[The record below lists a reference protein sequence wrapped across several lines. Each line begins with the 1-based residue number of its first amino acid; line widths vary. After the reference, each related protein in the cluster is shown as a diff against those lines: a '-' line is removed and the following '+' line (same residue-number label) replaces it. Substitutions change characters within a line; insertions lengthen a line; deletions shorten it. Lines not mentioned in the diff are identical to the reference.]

1 MANIPEQPAAW
12 PPVRLIATTD
22 RVLGGEEGA
31 ANQQAIA
38 ILQRAQYLLAG
49 VEAVQA
55 ALGVAQ
61 QRATD
66 ALTTAGT
73 AATAATGATTL
84 ADTARALA
92 VAAQT
97 AAGTADT
104 KATAAQ
110 TMASSA
116 DTKATAAQTAAN
128 TADTKA
134 STADTKATTA
144 VTAANA
150 AQTAVAAKATRYD
163 LGTVNVVYT
172 ASVAIGAGSTW
183 VEANCP
189 GALVGDAIFVSP
201 TAAVTFPYGIG
212 AAQCLATDKI
222 RVCINHPALVLG
234 GGFTIPVKAFALR

>member
-38 ILQRAQYLLAG
+38 ILQRAQYLLTG

-84 ADTARALA
+84 ADTAHTLA

-104 KATAAQ
+104 KAAAAQ
-110 TMASSA
+110 TMATAADTKAAAADVKAGTA
-116 DTKATAAQTAAN
+116 DTKATAAV
-128 TADTKA
+128 
-134 STADTKATTA
+134 ST
-144 VTAANA
+144 ANA

-163 LGTVNVVYT
+163 FGTVSVVYT
-172 ASVAIGAGSTW
+172 AGVAIGAGSTW

>member
-22 RVLGGEEGA
+22 PVLGGEEGA

-38 ILQRAQYLLAG
+38 ILQRAQYLLVRLRAA
-49 VEAVQA
+49 EAA
-55 ALGVAQ
+55 VA
-61 QRATD
+61 D
-66 ALTTAGT
+66 ALSTAGT
-73 AATAATGATTL
+73 AATAAGSATTL

-92 VAAQT
+92 QAAQS

-104 KATAAQ
+104 KAAA
-110 TMASSA
+110 A
-116 DTKATAAQTAAN
+116 DTKATNAQTMATA
-128 TADTKA
+128 ADTKA
-134 STADTKATTA
+134 STADTKAA
-144 VTAANA
+144 AAASTAAA

-163 LGTVNVVYT
+163 LGTISVTYSAT
-172 ASVAIGAGSTW
+172 AALGAGSTW

-189 GALVGDAIFVSP
+189 GALIGDAIFVSP
-201 TAAVTFPYGIG
+201 TAAVTYPYGIG
-212 AAQCLATDKI
+212 AAQCLAVDKI

>member
-31 ANQQAIA
+31 ANQQAVA
-38 ILQRAQYLLAG
+38 ILQRAQYLLVG
-49 VEAVQA
+49 LQA
-55 ALGVAQ
+55 AQTAVDDAQ
-61 QRATD
+61 QRVTS
-66 ALTTAGT
+66 ALSTAST
-73 AATAATGATTL
+73 AATAAGSASTL
-84 ADTARALA
+84 ADTARTLAL
-92 VAAQT
+92 AAQT

-104 KATAAQ
+104 KAMTAQ
-110 TMASSA
+110 TMASAA
-116 DTKATAAQTAAN
+116 DSKAAAAQTAAS

-134 STADTKATTA
+134 STADTKAA
-144 VTAANA
+144 A
-150 AQTAVAAKATRYD
+150 AQVAVAAKATRYD
-163 LGTVNVVYT
+163 LGTISVTYSAT
-172 ASVAIGAGSTW
+172 AALGAGSTW

-189 GALVGDAIFVSP
+189 GALIGDAIFVSP

-212 AAQCLATDKI
+212 AAQCLAVDKI